1 MVDNLVG
8 NTPLYKTRNIN
19 VGICNLFL
27 KMESMNVGGSI
38 KDRIAT
44 AMLDNAEQQG
54 LLKPGMTIIESTVGN
69 TGLALA
75 QVASQ
80 RGYKIIIVAPDK
92 ISAEKVLHLKASGAE
107 LIITSSSFKKGDPK
121 HYQEVARSM
130 AANDKNLYYVDQFNN
145 AANPEIHE
153 KTTAPEIWQQ
163 VDNDLDTIVTGAGT
177 GGHLTGIGNFFK
189 KISKEIEIVLAD
201 PQGSVLAKK
210 VRGEKIVS
218 SPGKVEGVGHDY
230 VPKTCKLE
238 FVNEAI
244 SISDSQAFAAAR
256 LLLRKEGIL
265 AGPSTGVTL
274 AASIKYCQA
283 QTRPKKV
290 VSFVYDTGN
299 KYLSKIY
306 NDKWLDDNG
315 YDVNAINKEFMDDN

>member
-130 AANDKNLYYVDQFNN
+130 AANDKNLSL
-145 AANPEIHE
+145 IH
-153 KTTAPEIWQQ
+153 I
-163 VDNDLDTIVTGAGT
+163 
-177 GGHLTGIGNFFK
+177 
-189 KISKEIEIVLAD
+189 
-201 PQGSVLAKK
+201 
-210 VRGEKIVS
+210 
-218 SPGKVEGVGHDY
+218 
-230 VPKTCKLE
+230 
-238 FVNEAI
+238 
-244 SISDSQAFAAAR
+244 
-256 LLLRKEGIL
+256 
-265 AGPSTGVTL
+265 
-274 AASIKYCQA
+274 
-283 QTRPKKV
+283 
-290 VSFVYDTGN
+290 
-299 KYLSKIY
+299 
-306 NDKWLDDNG
+306 
-315 YDVNAINKEFMDDN
+315 